1 MDTKD
6 KVREEGGGG
15 RDIQIIFII
24 IILTGQY

>member
-6 KVREEGGGG
+6 KVREGGGG